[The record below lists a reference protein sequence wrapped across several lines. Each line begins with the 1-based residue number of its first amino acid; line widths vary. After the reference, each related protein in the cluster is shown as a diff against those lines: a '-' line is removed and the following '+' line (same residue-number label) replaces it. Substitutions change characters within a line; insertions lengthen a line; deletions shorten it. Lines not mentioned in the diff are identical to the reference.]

1 MSASSRLERSR
12 RVLVPELM
20 DTEVVSFED
29 FRACLRDLSKANVL
43 SLGYRPTLTFLESL
57 RRAGR
62 LPQGRP
68 VRILDVGSGY
78 GDTLRHVSRWATQH
92 GVPVTLLGVDL
103 NPWSA
108 QAARE
113 ATPADMNIEWVTANV
128 FDYVKTAEPA
138 DVILSALF
146 THHLDDEELVR
157 FVAWMEENAGTA
169 WFVNDLHRAHV
180 AHGFFRGVSTA
191 MRWHRFV
198 RHDGPV
204 SIARAFRH
212 RDWKRTLRLAHVAPG
227 AAKLQWFF
235 PYRLCVQRVR
245 AVTP

>member
-1 MSASSRLERSR
+1 MSLERSR

-20 DTEVVSFED
+20 DSEVVSFED

-43 SLGYRPTLTFLESL
+43 SLGYRPTLTFLDGL

-62 LPQGRP
+62 LPKDRP
-68 VRILDVGSGY
+68 LRILDVGSGY
-78 GDTLRHVSRWATQH
+78 GDTLRHVAQWAAQRH
-92 GVPVTLLGVDL
+92 VQVALIGVDM

-108 QAARE
+108 RAARE
-113 ATPADMNIEWVTANV
+113 ATPPSMAIEWVTANV

-146 THHLDDEELVR
+146 TQHLDDDELVR
-157 FVAWMEENAGTA
+157 FVAWMEQNAATA

-180 AHGFFRGVSTA
+180 AHGFFRGISSV

-212 RDWKRTLRLAHVAPG
+212 RDWKRTLRLAGVPAG
-227 AAKLQWFF
+227 AARLQWFF
-235 PYRLCVQRVR
+235 PYRLCVERLR
-245 AVTP
+245 AVAS